1 MEFTARQI
9 AAYVN
14 GDVVGNDNAAVSTF
28 SKIEEGKPGSLTFLS
43 NPKYTNYI
51 YDTDASIVLVSRQF
65 VPERPVKAT
74 LIKVDDPY
82 DTLARLMS
90 LYEAS
95 KPRKTGIDPLAF
107 VSPTAQIGEGVYAG
121 PFAYIGD
128 GACVGDGARIYPHA
142 YIGDNVR
149 VGEGTTIYSG
159 VNIYEG
165 CVVGRRCVLHSGVV
179 IGADGF
185 GFAPT
190 HDGYEK
196 IPQIGNVVIEDD
208 VEIGANTCID
218 RATMGSTY
226 VRHGV
231 KLDNLIQVAHN
242 DEIGANTVMAAQTG
256 IAGSTKIGEWCKFG
270 GQVGI
275 AGHITIGDHV
285 NAGAQTGVPS
295 SVKSGRTIMGTPAVS
310 YMDFLKI
317 SVIQRKLPEIN
328 NRLEKLQEEL
338 MNLKNSLNK

>member
-9 AAYVN
+9 ATFVN

-165 CVVGRRCVLHSGVV
+165 CVIGSRCVLHSGVV

-242 DEIGANTVMAAQTG
+242 DEIG
-256 IAGSTKIGEWCKFG
+256 
-270 GQVGI
+270 I

-328 NRLEKLQEEL
+328 SRLEKLQEEL